1 MDGDAL
7 RSAKCLLPRGRLKS
21 LLVRYCCGLRSQD
34 LRSQGLRLRPVGL
47 DAGRNRAGLRS
58 FGCGRFA
65 WERRGEEILP
75 SYQDDG
81 GKRDSIEDIVLVVH
95 RKVPFP
101 SSKCGLRR
109 KRLATV
115 NRASQFCSY
124 INGLSDIQVCR
135 GSFSLERAGWVERLV
150 RRSSQSEGGRRKR
163 YPSIAFYEDD
173 GFRRLNPSYG
183 RVVICP
189 WTSRFSQ

>member
-21 LLVRYCCGLRSQD
+21 LLVRYCCGL
-34 LRSQGLRLRPVGL
+34 LSQGLRLRPDGL
-47 DAGRNRAGLRS
+47 DAGCNRAGLRS

-65 WERRGEEILP
+65 QERRGEKILP
-75 SYQDDG
+75 GYEDDS

-95 RKVPFP
+95 RGPPFP

-115 NRASQFCSY
+115 NRASQFCAY
-124 INGLSDIQVCR
+124 INGFSDIQVCQGPCHSIVSAKPSSR
-135 GSFSLERAGWVERLV
+135 GGGVNRAA
-150 RRSSQSEGGRRKR
+150 
-163 YPSIAFYEDD
+163 YHP
-173 GFRRLNPSYG
+173 P
-183 RVVICP
+183 
-189 WTSRFSQ
+189 